1 MIRRDILFFIGIII
15 YGLAI
20 YFILPGYNTPQEI
33 IVHMGIFTILLVVY
47 LWGIIV
53 LELISK
59 KISDWN
65 CKKLF

>member
-15 YGLAI
+15 YELAI
-20 YFILPGYNTPQEI
+20 YFILPEYNTPQEI

-47 LWGIIV
+47 LWGIII

>member
-1 MIRRDILFFIGIII
+1 MIRRDISFFIGIII

-20 YFILPGYNTPQEI
+20 YFILPKYSIQQDI

-47 LWGIIV
+47 LCGIIV

>member
-20 YFILPGYNTPQEI
+20 YFILPGYSTPREI
-33 IVHMGIFTILLVVY
+33 IVHMGIWTMLLVVY
-47 LWGIIV
+47 WVDIIV
-53 LELISK
+53 LEFISK
-59 KISDWN
+59 KIRDWN

>member
-20 YFILPGYNTPQEI
+20 YFILPRYCTPQDI

-47 LWGIIV
+47 MWGIIV